1 MHVLINN
8 AGTNFS
14 APFPEYP
21 ADAFAKAPHPLALTL
36 ARRPSPEPEPEP
48 EPEPDPK
55 PKPTPN
61 QVSLPLNPLGKID
74 VGGGVGKGALQAGW
88 SFEHP

>member
-1 MHVLINN
+1 MGNPNVSLLRTNPNPN
-8 AGTNFS
+8 ANPN
-14 APFPEYP
+14 ANPNPNL
-21 ADAFAKAPHPLALTL
+21 K
-36 ARRPSPEPEPEP
+36 PEPEPK
-48 EPEPDPK
+48 PK